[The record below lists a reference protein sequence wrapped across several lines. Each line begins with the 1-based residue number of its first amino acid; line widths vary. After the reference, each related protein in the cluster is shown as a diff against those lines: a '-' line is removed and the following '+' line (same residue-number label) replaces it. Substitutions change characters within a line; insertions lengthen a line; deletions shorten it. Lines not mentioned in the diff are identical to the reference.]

1 MHIMIKRLLAAA
13 VLAVLTVTSASAQL
27 LYKISGKDLK
37 APSYIIGTF
46 HLANA
51 TFVDKIAG
59 VKDAL
64 TATDQV
70 FGEVPFDDMLNPD
83 TLKVIQA
90 SMMLPDG
97 QTLKTVLS
105 AEQYKKLDAVLT
117 QMMGVGL
124 SNPQVSAQMG
134 KMSPAALSAQ
144 LQVLMFMQKHM
155 GEFDPLHGFDQYFQ
169 TQAKHNN
176 EPIGGLET
184 VAFQIALLYKSYDM
198 QRQVEQLMCM
208 IDNMDFYE
216 KIVEKMAKAFY
227 AQDIDALKAAMEEKL
242 GNTCDATPKEWAQFN
257 DNRNADWVRKMPA
270 IMAAK
275 PTFFAVG
282 AGHLPGPKGVLQLL
296 KDIGYTVET
305 VR

>member
-1 MHIMIKRLLAAA
+1 MIKRLLAAT

-83 TLKVIQA
+83 SLKVMQTA
-90 SMMLPDG
+90 MMLPDG

-124 SNPQVSAQMG
+124 SNPQVNAQMG

-184 VAFQIALLYKSYDM
+184 VAFQITLLYKSYDM

-296 KDIGYTVET
+296 KDIGYTVEA
-305 VR
+305 VK

>member
-1 MHIMIKRLLAAA
+1 MIKRLLAAT

-83 TLKVIQA
+83 SLKVMQA
-90 SMMLPDG
+90 AMMLPDG

-296 KDIGYTVET
+296 KDIGYTVEA

>member
-1 MHIMIKRLLAAA
+1 MIKRLLAAT

-90 SMMLPDG
+90 TMMLPDG

-296 KDIGYTVET
+296 KDIGYTVEA

>member
-1 MHIMIKRLLAAA
+1 MIKRLLAAT

-83 TLKVIQA
+83 SLKVMQTA
-90 SMMLPDG
+90 MMLPDG

-227 AQDIDALKAAMEEKL
+227 AQDINALKAAMEEKL
-242 GNTCDATPKEWAQFN
+242 GNTCDATPKEWAQFI

-296 KDIGYTVET
+296 KDIGYTVEA

>member
-1 MHIMIKRLLAAA
+1 MIKRLLAAT

-83 TLKVIQA
+83 SLKVMQA
-90 SMMLPDG
+90 TMMLPDG

-124 SNPQVSAQMG
+124 SNPQVNAQMG

-155 GEFDPLHGFDQYFQ
+155 GEFDPSHGFDQYFQ

-184 VAFQIALLYKSYDM
+184 VAFQTALLYKSYDM

-216 KIVEKMAKAFY
+216 KIAEKMAQAFY

-242 GNTCDATPKEWAQFN
+242 GNTCDATPKEWAQFI

-296 KDIGYTVET
+296 KDIGYTVEA

>member
-1 MHIMIKRLLAAA
+1 MIKQLLAAA

-83 TLKVIQA
+83 TLKVMQA
-90 SMMLPDG
+90 AMMLPDG

-296 KDIGYTVET
+296 KDIGYTVEA
-305 VR
+305 VK

>member
-1 MHIMIKRLLAAA
+1 MIKRLLAAT

-83 TLKVIQA
+83 SLKVMQTA
-90 SMMLPDG
+90 MMLPDG

-242 GNTCDATPKEWAQFN
+242 GNTCDATPKEWAQLN

-296 KDIGYTVET
+296 KDIGYTVEA

>member
-1 MHIMIKRLLAAA
+1 MIKRLLAAT

-83 TLKVIQA
+83 SLKVMQTA
-90 SMMLPDG
+90 MMLPDG

-124 SNPQVSAQMG
+124 SNPQVNAQMG

-144 LQVLMFMQKHM
+144 LQVFMFMQKHM
-155 GEFDPLHGFDQYFQ
+155 GEFDPSHGFDQYFQ

-184 VAFQIALLYKSYDM
+184 VAFQITLLYKSYDM

-227 AQDIDALKAAMEEKL
+227 AQDINALKAAMEEKL
-242 GNTCDATPKEWAQFN
+242 GNTCDATPKEWAQLN

-296 KDIGYTVET
+296 KDIGYTVEA

>member
-1 MHIMIKRLLAAA
+1 MIKRLLAAT

-83 TLKVIQA
+83 SLKVIQA
-90 SMMLPDG
+90 AMMLPDG

-134 KMSPAALSAQ
+134 KMSPATLSAQ

-155 GEFDPLHGFDQYFQ
+155 GEFDPSHGFDQYFQ

-216 KIVEKMAKAFY
+216 KIAEKMAQAFY

-242 GNTCDATPKEWAQFN
+242 GNTCDATPKEWAQFI
-257 DNRNADWVRKMPA
+257 DNRNADWIRKMPA

-296 KDIGYTVET
+296 KDIGYTVEA

>member
-1 MHIMIKRLLAAA
+1 MIKRLLAATI
-13 VLAVLTVTSASAQL
+13 LAVLIVTSASAQL

-90 SMMLPDG
+90 AMMLPDG

-117 QMMGVGL
+117 QMMGVRL

-134 KMSPAALSAQ
+134 KMSPATLSAQ

-155 GEFDPLHGFDQYFQ
+155 GEFDPSHGFDQYFQ

-184 VAFQIALLYKSYDM
+184 VAFQITLLYKSYDM

-216 KIVEKMAKAFY
+216 KIVEKMAQAFY

-242 GNTCDATPKEWAQFN
+242 GNTCDATPKEWAQFI

-296 KDIGYTVET
+296 KDIGYTVEA

>member
-1 MHIMIKRLLAAA
+1 MIKRLLAATI
-13 VLAVLTVTSASAQL
+13 LAVLIVTSASAQL

-90 SMMLPDG
+90 AMMLPDG

-184 VAFQIALLYKSYDM
+184 VAFQITLLYKSYDM

-242 GNTCDATPKEWAQFN
+242 GNTCDATPKEWAQLN

-270 IMAAK
+270 FMAAK

-296 KDIGYTVET
+296 KDIGYTVEA

>member
-1 MHIMIKRLLAAA
+1 MIKRLLAAT

-83 TLKVIQA
+83 TLKVMQA
-90 SMMLPDG
+90 AMMLPDG

-242 GNTCDATPKEWAQFN
+242 GNTCDATPKEWAQFI

-296 KDIGYTVET
+296 KDISYTVEA

>member
-1 MHIMIKRLLAAA
+1 MIKRLLAAA

-83 TLKVIQA
+83 TLKVMQA
-90 SMMLPDG
+90 AMMLPDG

-124 SNPQVSAQMG
+124 SNPQVNAQMG

-184 VAFQIALLYKSYDM
+184 VAFQITLLYKSYDM

-216 KIVEKMAKAFY
+216 KIAEKMAKAFY

-242 GNTCDATPKEWAQFN
+242 GNTCDATPKEWAQFI
-257 DNRNADWVRKMPA
+257 DNRNADWVRKMPT

-296 KDIGYTVET
+296 KDIGYTVEA